1 MSHDYP
7 DLRDR
12 VLFSETPTLME
23 PRFGPPLP
31 PPEDHK
37 HRFVCGDDGLYIE
50 AQNSVIGI
58 RIRIAPSSLPLPYGK
73 IERTGIHL
81 RRGLIPSALLDEALA
96 KSRAA
101 VPNEWAGLIVWNERQ
116 ERYALHEPDVLAAGP
131 GRISYLASFPDKLM
145 PVMDLHS
152 HGNLPA
158 FFSSTDDHSDLAGFY
173 VAGIIGNCG
182 LAQPSFAARMVVNGH
197 FLLCPDLRTFFA

>member
-1 MSHDYP
+1 MYQYSDP
-7 DLRDR
+7 RDR
-12 VLFSETPTLME
+12 VLFSETPTVMQ

-37 HRFVCGDDGLYIE
+37 HRFLCGDDGLYIE
-50 AQNSVIGI
+50 AQNAVIGI
-58 RIRIAPSSLPLPYGK
+58 RMRIAPSSLPLPYGK

-81 RRGLIPSALLDEALA
+81 RHGLIPSVLFNEALA

-101 VPNEWAGLIVWNERQ
+101 VPNEWAGFIVWDEKNEQ
-116 ERYALHEPDVLAAGP
+116 YALYEPDVLATGP
-131 GRISYLASFPDKLM
+131 GQIHYLASFPDKLT
-145 PVMDLHS
+145 PVIDLHS

-182 LAQPSFAARMVVNGH
+182 SAQPSFAARMVVNGH
-197 FLLCPDLRTFFA
+197 FLPCLDLRTFFV